1 MTAISWGFS
10 AWMGH
15 TVAFKVV
22 AEKHQKAVQT
32 PISRDLVKEVA
43 YFNRTGYLVDI
54 TRFGGNNKNLLDL
67 LLTSPPTA
75 SKEQNLPM
83 TFHFDSDSKF
93 SSQVKKFDQRN
104 TFLSVEISAPSKSGK
119 SQQIATKTKEIVVAI
134 HASKCRSNKQ
144 ESMLNEFIALNL
156 PSTMRAYKAELA
168 KIKAQLGVQITF
180 DDVLIKGR
188 VISLLGIWLFDQK
201 ALISYNPSL
210 SILISTY
217 KKWDIRRDVK
227 SLLAGLTP
235 LEPSHERILEAKSL
249 NDEPGDDYG
258 TEDIQTALD
267 SNSLIDDAEKIFTNI
282 TKYED
287 SRGRGFK
294 QCLQALSSLVSSNVL
309 KSRDRS
315 VFMVAVNLNSQDA
328 SACFGISAGNARQ
341 IKRRVLEKL
350 QNFCDQNGEEFDDL
364 KALCE
369 QLKERSH

>member
-1 MTAISWGFS
+1 M
-10 AWMGH
+10 
-15 TVAFKVV
+15 AF
-22 AEKHQKAVQT
+22 H
-32 PISRDLVKEVA
+32 
-43 YFNRTGYLVDI
+43 
-54 TRFGGNNKNLLDL
+54 
-67 LLTSPPTA
+67 
-75 SKEQNLPM
+75 
-83 TFHFDSDSKF
+83 SDSNPN
-93 SSQVKKFDQRN
+93 SNRQET
-104 TFLSVEISAPSKSGK
+104 TFNQSNKSFKSEMLAKSNSGK
-119 SQQIATKTKEIVVAI
+119 SQQIATKSKEIVVAI
-134 HASKCRSNKQ
+134 HAPNCRSKKQ
-144 ESMLNEFIALNL
+144 ESMLKEFIALNL
-156 PSTMRAYKAELA
+156 PSAMRAYKAELA
-168 KIKAQLGVQITF
+168 TIKSQLGIRITF

-258 TEDIQTALD
+258 TEDIQTAFD
-267 SNSLIDDAEKIFTNI
+267 SNFLIDDAEKIFTNI

>member
-1 MTAISWGFS
+1 
-10 AWMGH
+10 
-15 TVAFKVV
+15 
-22 AEKHQKAVQT
+22 
-32 PISRDLVKEVA
+32 
-43 YFNRTGYLVDI
+43 
-54 TRFGGNNKNLLDL
+54 
-67 LLTSPPTA
+67 
-75 SKEQNLPM
+75 M
-83 TFHFDSDSKF
+83 TFHSDSNSKF
-93 SSQVKKFDQRN
+93 GSQDMTFDQSNKFLNLEKSVPSN
-104 TFLSVEISAPSKSGK
+104 TGK

-134 HASKCRSNKQ
+134 HASKCRSKKQ

-168 KIKAQLGVQITF
+168 KIKTQLGIQITF

-201 ALISYNPSL
+201 ALINYNASL

-235 LEPSHERILEAKSL
+235 LEPSHERIIEAKL
-249 NDEPGDDYG
+249 TNVERDGDYCNEDLQEPFESISV
-258 TEDIQTALD
+258 T
-267 SNSLIDDAEKIFTNI
+267 DDAEAVFMNI
-282 TKYED
+282 AKYED
-287 SRGRGFK
+287 FRGRSFR

-315 VFMVAVNLNSQDA
+315 VFIVSVYLNSQDA

>member
-1 MTAISWGFS
+1 
-10 AWMGH
+10 
-15 TVAFKVV
+15 
-22 AEKHQKAVQT
+22 
-32 PISRDLVKEVA
+32 
-43 YFNRTGYLVDI
+43 
-54 TRFGGNNKNLLDL
+54 
-67 LLTSPPTA
+67 
-75 SKEQNLPM
+75 M
-83 TFHFDSDSKF
+83 TFHSDSNSKF
-93 SSQVKKFDQRN
+93 GSQDMTFDQSNKFLNLEKSVPSN
-104 TFLSVEISAPSKSGK
+104 TGK

-134 HASKCRSNKQ
+134 HASKCRSKKQ

-168 KIKAQLGVQITF
+168 KIKAQLGIQITF

-201 ALISYNPSL
+201 ALINYNASL

-235 LEPSHERILEAKSL
+235 LEPSHERIIEAKL
-249 NDEPGDDYG
+249 TNVERDGDYCNEDLQEPFESISV
-258 TEDIQTALD
+258 T
-267 SNSLIDDAEKIFTNI
+267 DDAEAVFMNI
-282 TKYED
+282 AKYED
-287 SRGRGFK
+287 FRGRSFR

-315 VFMVAVNLNSQDA
+315 VFIVSVYLSSQDA
-328 SACFGISAGNARQ
+328 SACLGISAGNARQ

-350 QNFCDQNGEEFDDL
+350 QNFCDQNDEEFDDL

>member
-1 MTAISWGFS
+1 M
-10 AWMGH
+10 
-15 TVAFKVV
+15 AF
-22 AEKHQKAVQT
+22 H
-32 PISRDLVKEVA
+32 
-43 YFNRTGYLVDI
+43 
-54 TRFGGNNKNLLDL
+54 
-67 LLTSPPTA
+67 
-75 SKEQNLPM
+75 
-83 TFHFDSDSKF
+83 SDSNSN
-93 SSQVKKFDQRN
+93 SSGQET
-104 TFLSVEISAPSKSGK
+104 TFNQSNKSFKPEMLAKSNSGK
-119 SQQIATKTKEIVVAI
+119 SQQIATKSKEIVVAI
-134 HASKCRSNKQ
+134 HAPDSVSKKQ

-156 PSTMRAYKAELA
+156 PSTMRAYKSELA
-168 KIKAQLGVQITF
+168 RIKSQLGIQITF

-235 LEPSHERILEAKSL
+235 LEPSHERIIEAKSM
-249 NDEPGDDYG
+249 NAEPGDDYG
-258 TEDIQTALD
+258 TEDVQTQYD
-267 SNSLIDDAEKIFTNI
+267 SNFVIFDAETIFTNI
-282 TKYED
+282 AKYED

-294 QCLQALSSLVSSNVL
+294 QCLQALSSLVSSDVL
-309 KSRDRS
+309 KSRDRL

-328 SACFGISAGNARQ
+328 SSCFGINAGNARQ

-350 QNFCDQNGEEFDDL
+350 QKFCDQNGEEFDDL

>member
-1 MTAISWGFS
+1 
-10 AWMGH
+10 MGH

-22 AEKHQKAVQT
+22 AKKRQKAVQT

>member
-1 MTAISWGFS
+1 
-10 AWMGH
+10 
-15 TVAFKVV
+15 
-22 AEKHQKAVQT
+22 
-32 PISRDLVKEVA
+32 
-43 YFNRTGYLVDI
+43 
-54 TRFGGNNKNLLDL
+54 
-67 LLTSPPTA
+67 
-75 SKEQNLPM
+75 
-83 TFHFDSDSKF
+83 
-93 SSQVKKFDQRN
+93 
-104 TFLSVEISAPSKSGK
+104 
-119 SQQIATKTKEIVVAI
+119 
-134 HASKCRSNKQ
+134 
-144 ESMLNEFIALNL
+144 MLKEFIALNL
-156 PSTMRAYKAELA
+156 PSAMRAYKSELA
-168 KIKAQLGVQITF
+168 KFKAQLGVQITF

-188 VISLLGIWLFDQK
+188 VISLLGVWLFEKK
-201 ALISYNPSL
+201 ALINYNASL

-249 NDEPGDDYG
+249 NDEPGGDYG
-258 TEDIQTALD
+258 AEDIQTEFD
-267 SNSLIDDAEKIFTNI
+267 SNSLIDDAEIIFTNI
-282 TKYED
+282 AKYED

-315 VFMVAVNLNSQDA
+315 VFIVSVYLNSQDA

>member
-1 MTAISWGFS
+1 M
-10 AWMGH
+10 
-15 TVAFKVV
+15 AF
-22 AEKHQKAVQT
+22 H
-32 PISRDLVKEVA
+32 
-43 YFNRTGYLVDI
+43 
-54 TRFGGNNKNLLDL
+54 
-67 LLTSPPTA
+67 
-75 SKEQNLPM
+75 
-83 TFHFDSDSKF
+83 SDSNSN
-93 SSQVKKFDQRN
+93 SSGQET
-104 TFLSVEISAPSKSGK
+104 TFNQSNKSFEPEMLAKSNSGK
-119 SQQIATKTKEIVVAI
+119 SQQIATKSKEIVVAI
-134 HASKCRSNKQ
+134 HAPDSVSKKQ

-156 PSTMRAYKAELA
+156 PSTMRAYKSELA
-168 KIKAQLGVQITF
+168 RIKSQLGIQITF

-235 LEPSHERILEAKSL
+235 LEPSHERIIEAKSM
-249 NDEPGDDYG
+249 NAEPGDDYG
-258 TEDIQTALD
+258 TEDIQLAFD
-267 SNSLIDDAEKIFTNI
+267 SNSLIDDSETIFTNI
-282 TKYED
+282 ATYED
-287 SRGRGFK
+287 SRGSGFK
-294 QCLQALSSLVSSNVL
+294 QCLQALSSLVSSDVL
-309 KSRDRS
+309 KSRDRL
-315 VFMVAVNLNSQDA
+315 VFMVAVNLNSQEA

>member
-1 MTAISWGFS
+1 
-10 AWMGH
+10 
-15 TVAFKVV
+15 
-22 AEKHQKAVQT
+22 
-32 PISRDLVKEVA
+32 
-43 YFNRTGYLVDI
+43 
-54 TRFGGNNKNLLDL
+54 
-67 LLTSPPTA
+67 
-75 SKEQNLPM
+75 M
-83 TFHFDSDSKF
+83 TFHSDSNSKF
-93 SSQVKKFDQRN
+93 GSQDMTFDQSNKFLNLEKSVPSN
-104 TFLSVEISAPSKSGK
+104 TGK

-134 HASKCRSNKQ
+134 HASKCRSKKQ

-168 KIKAQLGVQITF
+168 KIKAQLGIQITF

-201 ALISYNPSL
+201 ALINYNASL

-249 NDEPGDDYG
+249 NDESGGDYG
-258 TEDIQTALD
+258 AEDIQTEFD
-267 SNSLIDDAEKIFTNI
+267 SNSLIHDAEIIFTNI
-282 TKYED
+282 AKFED
-287 SRGRGFK
+287 SRGHGFK
-294 QCLQALSSLVSSNVL
+294 QCLQAIASLVGSNVL

-315 VFMVAVNLNSQDA
+315 VFITSVYSNSQDA

-350 QNFCDQNGEEFDDL
+350 QNFCDQNGKEFDDL

>member
-1 MTAISWGFS
+1 M
-10 AWMGH
+10 
-15 TVAFKVV
+15 AF
-22 AEKHQKAVQT
+22 H
-32 PISRDLVKEVA
+32 
-43 YFNRTGYLVDI
+43 
-54 TRFGGNNKNLLDL
+54 
-67 LLTSPPTA
+67 
-75 SKEQNLPM
+75 
-83 TFHFDSDSKF
+83 SDSNPNSNRQDTTFNQSNK
-93 SSQVKKFDQRN
+93 
-104 TFLSVEISAPSKSGK
+104 FLSLEMSVPSNTGK

-134 HASKCRSNKQ
+134 HASKCRSKKQ

-168 KIKAQLGVQITF
+168 KIKTQLGIQITF

-201 ALISYNPSL
+201 ALINYNASL

-249 NDEPGDDYG
+249 NDEPGGDYG
-258 TEDIQTALD
+258 TEDIQTAFD
-267 SNSLIDDAEKIFTNI
+267 SNFLIDDAEKIFTNI
-282 TKYED
+282 SKYED

-315 VFMVAVNLNSQDA
+315 VFIVSVNLNSQDA
-328 SACFGISAGNARQ
+328 SACLGISAGNARQ

-369 QLKERSH
+369 HLKERSH

>member
-1 MTAISWGFS
+1 
-10 AWMGH
+10 
-15 TVAFKVV
+15 
-22 AEKHQKAVQT
+22 
-32 PISRDLVKEVA
+32 
-43 YFNRTGYLVDI
+43 
-54 TRFGGNNKNLLDL
+54 
-67 LLTSPPTA
+67 
-75 SKEQNLPM
+75 M
-83 TFHFDSDSKF
+83 TFHSDSNSKF
-93 SSQVKKFDQRN
+93 GSQDMTFDQSNKFLNLEKSVPSN
-104 TFLSVEISAPSKSGK
+104 TGK

-134 HASKCRSNKQ
+134 HASKCRSKKQ

-168 KIKAQLGVQITF
+168 KIKTQLGIQITF

-188 VISLLGIWLFDQK
+188 VISLLGVWLFEKK
-201 ALISYNPSL
+201 ALINYNASL

-249 NDEPGDDYG
+249 NDEPGGDYG
-258 TEDIQTALD
+258 TEDIQTAFD
-267 SNSLIDDAEKIFTNI
+267 SNFLIDDAEKIFTNI
-282 TKYED
+282 SKYED

-315 VFMVAVNLNSQDA
+315 VFLVSVNLNSQDA
-328 SACFGISAGNARQ
+328 SSCLGISAGNARQ

>member
-1 MTAISWGFS
+1 M
-10 AWMGH
+10 
-15 TVAFKVV
+15 AF
-22 AEKHQKAVQT
+22 H
-32 PISRDLVKEVA
+32 
-43 YFNRTGYLVDI
+43 
-54 TRFGGNNKNLLDL
+54 
-67 LLTSPPTA
+67 
-75 SKEQNLPM
+75 
-83 TFHFDSDSKF
+83 SDSNSN
-93 SSQVKKFDQRN
+93 SSGQET
-104 TFLSVEISAPSKSGK
+104 TFNQSNKSFKPEMLAKSNSGK
-119 SQQIATKTKEIVVAI
+119 SQQIATKSKEIVVAI
-134 HASKCRSNKQ
+134 HAPDSVSKKQ

-156 PSTMRAYKAELA
+156 PSTMRAYKSELA
-168 KIKAQLGVQITF
+168 RIKSQLGIQITF

-235 LEPSHERILEAKSL
+235 LEPSHERIIEAKSM
-249 NDEPGDDYG
+249 NAEPGDDYG
-258 TEDIQTALD
+258 NEDIQLAFD
-267 SNSLIDDAEKIFTNI
+267 SNSLIDDSETIFTNI
-282 TKYED
+282 ATYED
-287 SRGRGFK
+287 SRGSGFK
-294 QCLQALSSLVSSNVL
+294 QCLQALSSLVSSDVL
-309 KSRDRS
+309 KSRDRL
-315 VFMVAVNLNSQDA
+315 VFMVAVNLNSQEA

>member
-1 MTAISWGFS
+1 
-10 AWMGH
+10 
-15 TVAFKVV
+15 
-22 AEKHQKAVQT
+22 
-32 PISRDLVKEVA
+32 
-43 YFNRTGYLVDI
+43 
-54 TRFGGNNKNLLDL
+54 
-67 LLTSPPTA
+67 
-75 SKEQNLPM
+75 M
-83 TFHFDSDSKF
+83 TFHSDSNSKFDSQD
-93 SSQVKKFDQRN
+93 KKFDQSN
-104 TFLSVEISAPSKSGK
+104 TFLSVEMSAPLKSGK
-119 SQQIATKTKEIVVAI
+119 SQQIATKSKEIVVAI
-134 HASKCRSNKQ
+134 HALNCRGKKQ

-156 PSTMRAYKAELA
+156 PSAMRAYKSELA
-168 KIKAQLGVQITF
+168 KIKAELGIQITF
-180 DDVLIKGR
+180 GDVLIKGR
-188 VISLLGIWLFDQK
+188 VISLLGMWLFDQK
-201 ALISYNPSL
+201 ALINYNASM

-235 LEPSHERILEAKSL
+235 LEPSHERIIEAKSM
-249 NDEPGDDYG
+249 NAEPGDDYG
-258 TEDIQTALD
+258 TEDVQTQYD
-267 SNSLIDDAEKIFTNI
+267 SNFVIDDAETIFTNI
-282 TKYED
+282 SKYED

-315 VFMVAVNLNSQDA
+315 VFMVAVKLNSQDA

>member
-1 MTAISWGFS
+1 
-10 AWMGH
+10 
-15 TVAFKVV
+15 
-22 AEKHQKAVQT
+22 
-32 PISRDLVKEVA
+32 
-43 YFNRTGYLVDI
+43 
-54 TRFGGNNKNLLDL
+54 
-67 LLTSPPTA
+67 
-75 SKEQNLPM
+75 M
-83 TFHFDSDSKF
+83 TFHSDSNSKF
-93 SSQVKKFDQRN
+93 GSQDMTFDQSNKFLNLEKSVPSN
-104 TFLSVEISAPSKSGK
+104 TGK

-134 HASKCRSNKQ
+134 HAPNCRSKKQ

-168 KIKAQLGVQITF
+168 KIKTQLGIQITF

-201 ALISYNPSL
+201 ALINYNASL

-249 NDEPGDDYG
+249 NDEPGGDYG
-258 TEDIQTALD
+258 TEDIQTAFD
-267 SNSLIDDAEKIFTNI
+267 SNFLIDDAETIFTNI
-282 TKYED
+282 SKYED

-315 VFMVAVNLNSQDA
+315 VFIVSVNSNSQDA
-328 SACFGISAGNARQ
+328 SSCLGISAGNARQ

-350 QNFCDQNGEEFDDL
+350 QNFCDQNGKEFDDL

>member
-1 MTAISWGFS
+1 MTL
-10 AWMGH
+10 H
-15 TVAFKVV
+15 
-22 AEKHQKAVQT
+22 
-32 PISRDLVKEVA
+32 
-43 YFNRTGYLVDI
+43 
-54 TRFGGNNKNLLDL
+54 
-67 LLTSPPTA
+67 
-75 SKEQNLPM
+75 
-83 TFHFDSDSKF
+83 SDSNSEF
-93 SSQVKKFDQRN
+93 SSQDKTFGQSK
-104 TFLSVEISAPSKSGK
+104 TFLSLEMSVPSKSGK
-119 SQQIATKTKEIVVAI
+119 SQQIATKSKEIVIAI
-134 HASKCRSNKQ
+134 HAPKSKSKKQ
-144 ESMLNEFIALNL
+144 ESMLKEFIALNL
-156 PSTMRAYKAELA
+156 PSAMRAYKAELA
-168 KIKAQLGVQITF
+168 NIKSQLEIQITF

-235 LEPSHERILEAKSL
+235 LEPSHERIIEAKSL
-249 NDEPGDDYG
+249 NAEPGDDYG
-258 TEDIQTALD
+258 TEDIQTEFD
-267 SNSLIDDAEKIFTNI
+267 SNSVIDDAEAVFMNI
-282 TKYED
+282 AKYED

-294 QCLQALSSLVSSNVL
+294 QCLHALASLVSSNVL

-350 QNFCDQNGEEFDDL
+350 KNYCDQNGEEFEDL
-364 KALCE
+364 KALCK